1 MAGWVHGV
9 LLPFV
14 QEPSSSGRFEFFFSH
29 LLAFSLVPSFL
40 LGLINARFKHIAAE
54 YVWLVP
60 AAILVYKIATYPVV
74 SVLDNQYSY
83 SAAFHHYFAGGFR
96 IPEFQD
102 WHDFWSIVGSN
113 PDMLRGTAQLQF
125 TAPFY
130 AGIAYSTA
138 VYLGRRTDINRKL
151 TDRIKKWEA
160 TRFGQDEPRPNNE
173 IHRNAFSKIDEMVD
187 SSTSPDEL

>member
-1 MAGWVHGV
+1 
-9 LLPFV
+9 
-14 QEPSSSGRFEFFFSH
+14 
-29 LLAFSLVPSFL
+29 
-40 LGLINARFKHIAAE
+40 
-54 YVWLVP
+54 
-60 AAILVYKIATYPVV
+60 
-74 SVLDNQYSY
+74 
-83 SAAFHHYFAGGFR
+83 
-96 IPEFQD
+96 
-102 WHDFWSIVGSN
+102 
-113 PDMLRGTAQLQF
+113 MLRGTAQLQF